1 MTLLFLICLLW
12 FLRYVTASVPCEYES
27 TLVWKAA
34 PYLFPC
40 TIEYSLIA
48 AAVAYKMYRNVGCL
62 YSQQHA
68 PLSLAI
74 TDSSLMRRGASSA
87 NESVNCNK
95 ANKGLFV
102 GLLVSVLTMVAVS
115 CYFVFGDR
123 LSFYGTHSSSI
134 LFFSTEIL
142 LLFLVFVGVVIAFF
156 QFQRLR
162 FFRDESESK
171 LDPSLLFIS
180 LCGVFSLE
188 CFHLVSSFTSISF
201 GQAVPIL
208 AFGCSVLN
216 ITQSALQTV
225 FIADALQRRTRD
237 RVQAEQKPGR
247 SVVVFLLLC
256 NLSLWIVCIFEV
268 KKAENIPI
276 HSDFYGSG
284 AWSIIRDMCVPLI
297 IFFRFHSTVCLSEIW
312 INAYTLKEEKGSP
325 N

>member
-1 MTLLFLICLLW
+1 
-12 FLRYVTASVPCEYES
+12 
-27 TLVWKAA
+27 
-34 PYLFPC
+34 
-40 TIEYSLIA
+40 
-48 AAVAYKMYRNVGCL
+48 MYRNVGCL
-62 YSQQHA
+62 YPQQQRQHQQH
-68 PLSLAI
+68 SSFAI
-74 TDSSLMRRGASSA
+74 ANSSFLRRGSSSA

-134 LFFSTEIL
+134 LFFATEIL

-156 QFQRLR
+156 QFQSLR
-162 FFRDESESK
+162 FFRQEETESK

-188 CFHLVSSFTSISF
+188 CFHLVSSIANVSF

-208 AFGCSVLN
+208 AFGCSVLT
-216 ITQSALQTV
+216 ITQSAFQTV
-225 FIADALQRRTRD
+225 FITDALQRRAWD
-237 RVQAEQKPGR
+237 RAQAEQKPGR

-276 HSDFYGSG
+276 HSDFYGDG

-312 INAYTLKEEKGSP
+312 INAYTLKEKAGS